1 MRTDAEILARISERS
16 HIDFFAWEAN
26 DLIVRLSFDAAKPML
41 KEDAK
46 PEEWTVKPRERE
58 AVLAEMLEY
67 MPFAWDK
74 ANEQRGIS
82 AGRSMHHYMAWTW
95 LVGDDFGELTDY
107 DHYGKGHLVRICEKY
122 GWDHKQWDD
131 GSRANG

>member
-16 HIDFFAWEAN
+16 NIDFFAWEAN
-26 DLIVRLSFDAAKPML
+26 DLIVRLSFDVAKPML

-46 PEEWTVKPRERE
+46 PEEWTVKPRDRD

-67 MPFAWDK
+67 MPFALEK

-82 AGRSMHHYMAWTW
+82 AGRSMHRFMAW
-95 LVGDDFGELTDY
+95 
-107 DHYGKGHLVRICEKY
+107 
-122 GWDHKQWDD
+122 
-131 GSRANG
+131 